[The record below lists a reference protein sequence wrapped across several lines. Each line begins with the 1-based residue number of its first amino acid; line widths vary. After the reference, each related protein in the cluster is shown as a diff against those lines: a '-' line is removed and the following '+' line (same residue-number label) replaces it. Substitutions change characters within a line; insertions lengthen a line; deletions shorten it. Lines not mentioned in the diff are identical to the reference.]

1 MHLTIGVCGNA
12 LFFVGSVL
20 FLTQRTQR
28 IGVRAFIVGSFLVL
42 ISAVGKS
49 LVRYVDAEP

>member
-1 MHLTIGVCGNA
+1 MHLTIGVCENA
-12 LFFVGSVL
+12 LFFAGSVL

-28 IGVRAFIVGSFLVL
+28 VGVWAFIVGSFLML

-49 LVRYVDAEP
+49 LVRYVDTES